1 MAWRGSRKDFI
12 KEFGA
17 YVHKVTKGTGILP
30 GTLITQLFVES
41 SANGVVGGS
50 GLTQKS
56 NNYFGIKCA
65 GGWNGP
71 TVTAKTREE
80 TSSGESYFVDACFRK
95 YGSIE
100 ESIKDYI
107 KFLKQNQRYENAGF
121 FEAKTVLDQFEALKR
136 AGYATSDSYVSFLNS
151 IYKPYAALI
160 EEQKTLLAGFSI
172 KKTLGAVL
180 LAVAA
185 TIIYNQITEK

>member
-1 MAWRGSRKDFI
+1 MAWKGSRKEFI
-12 KEFGA
+12 NEFGA
-17 YVHKVTKGTGILP
+17 YVHKITRGTGILP

-65 GGWNGP
+65 GGWKGP
-71 TVTAKTREE
+71 TVTDRTREE
-80 TSSGESYFVDACFRK
+80 TASGESYYVNACFRK

-107 KFLKQNQRYENAGF
+107 KFLKENQRYKNAGF
-121 FEAKTVLDQFEALKR
+121 FTAKTVLDQFKALKR
-136 AGYATSDSYVSFLNS
+136 AGYATADSYVSFLNS
-151 IYKPYAALI
+151 IYSPYASLI
-160 EEQKTLLAGFSI
+160 DQQNVKTAGFNIKSI
-172 KKTLGAVL
+172 LGVVL
-180 LAVAA
+180 LAIGG
-185 TIIYNQITEK
+185 TILINKLKK